1 LNRMEVRRMSED
13 AMKAMEEL
21 QEELPGLMQAFMEM
35 HGEVFS
41 EGALS
46 VKVKRL
52 IMVGASVALRCEPC
66 IRVHVRGA
74 LEAGASREEILEAA
88 SAGILMGGGPSAA
101 YTALYLKDELDQAQ
115 QA

>member
-1 LNRMEVRRMSED
+1 MEGD
-13 AMKAMEEL
+13 AHQIMQRL
-21 QEELPGLMQAFMEM
+21 GEELPRVMESFSGL
-35 HGEVFS
+35 HDSVLS

-52 IMVGASVALRCEPC
+52 ILVGASVAVRCEPC

-88 SAGILMGGGPSAA
+88 GAGILMGGGPSAA
-101 YTALYLKDELDQAQ
+101 YAALYLLDELDRQCG
-115 QA
+115 

>member
-1 LNRMEVRRMSED
+1 MND
-13 AMKAMEEL
+13 NAMEAMEAL
-21 QEELPGLMQAFMEM
+21 EQELPGFMQAFMGM

-52 IMVGASVALRCEPC
+52 IMVGASVAIRCEPC
-66 IRVHVRGA
+66 IRVHTRGA

-101 YTALYLKDELDQAQ
+101 YTALYLKDELDA
-115 QA
+115 AGGT